1 MINTIHREKI
11 IYTKKSKSQTSMA
24 VYIILYTYFEFGLS
38 AIAIIIIYSV
48 HDARHD
54 RHVLIKGVPTP
65 MYS

>member
-11 IYTKKSKSQTSMA
+11 IYIKKSKSQTSMA

-38 AIAIIIIYSV
+38 ATAIIMYSV
-48 HDARHD
+48 HDARHG
-54 RHVLIKGVPTP
+54 RHVVIKEVPTP